1 MLQLL
6 TFSSIVFHR
15 LSQGI
20 LIKHFTHNHLMK
32 CLSSTVNPTVETAL
46 MHPVYIAVIKEY
58 LTTYKLFLYTNRIF
72 SAILREI
79 FIQIC

>member
-1 MLQLL
+1 
-6 TFSSIVFHR
+6 
-15 LSQGI
+15 
-20 LIKHFTHNHLMK
+20 MK
-32 CLSSTVNPTVETAL
+32 CLSSTVNPTVATAL

-72 SAILREI
+72 SAILPEI